1 MKNIKYIS
9 CLFLSAMI
17 LGSCEE
23 KLQVLDSSNYS
34 VRFNSPVI
42 ELLEGNSLLKI
53 PVTLTAPAQGTA
65 VSVQYEVT
73 GNAVVGTDYSFATT
87 SGSITIAAGSY
98 SDTVKINILDDL
110 ATDGAKELILTLK
123 SVSNGLKPGIGTLG
137 KSTSIKIA
145 DNDCPFTLADYVGSY
160 NLTMKL
166 DFGFIFA
173 AGTYTDLDASLTQGA
188 GANQLVDP
196 DFGILSQSGRTPVP
210 VTIQILP
217 DTQSTRTLGSSYN
230 FGDGTSVTDAVYA
243 YGTAPNQRVFTGDG
257 AGSLSACVKS
267 FTVKALI
274 RRQDGSI
281 GQRLTLTYTK
291 L

>member
-1 MKNIKYIS
+1 MKNIKHIS
-9 CLFLSAMI
+9 YVFLVILF

-23 KLQVLDSSNYS
+23 KLQVLDSSNYA
-34 VRFNSPVI
+34 VRFGTPVY

-53 PVTLTAPAQGTA
+53 PVTLTAPVQGSV

-73 GNAVVGTDYSFATT
+73 GNAVSGTDYSFVTT
-87 SGSITIAAGSY
+87 SGSVSIPAGSF

-110 ATDGAKELILTLK
+110 ATDGAKDLVLTLK

-137 KSTSIKIA
+137 KSTTIKIA
-145 DNDCPFTLADYVGSY
+145 DNDCPFTLSDYVGSY

-173 AGTYTDLDASLTQGA
+173 AGTYTDLDANLTL
-188 GANQLVDP
+188 GANDNQLIDP
-196 DFGILSQSGRTPVP
+196 DFGILSQSGRAAVP

-217 DTQSTRTLGSSYN
+217 ETQTTKTLGSSYT
-230 FGDGTSVTDAVYA
+230 FADASSVTDAVYA
-243 YGTAPNQRVFTGDG
+243 YGVSPNQRYFTGDG

-274 RRQDGSI
+274 RRQDGTI